1 MLTDQIL
8 PAPRARAPAAPR
20 TPARPRALGLA
31 LLLAGACLFPFL
43 ADGFVVF
50 QITQLLVYAIA
61 ILGLNLLTGTSGQFS
76 LGHGAFFAAGAYV
89 AAILISEFGVPFPLA
104 IVAAGAVCFGLGL
117 GFGFPAL
124 KLDGIYLALATFA
137 LAVATPQILKL
148 SLLEH
153 WTGGVSGIVLDKP
166 EPPAGLPV
174 DADQWLYFITLVTG
188 GALYWLVRNMVA
200 GRTGRAFRA
209 VKDNPLAAA
218 SMGVPVTRMKVLAFG
233 YSALITG
240 VAGALSALVIQ
251 FVAPDSF
258 HVWLSIGLLVGL
270 VIGGVGWLPGA
281 LVGAAFITFVPGLA
295 ESVSQGLQG
304 VVYGLFLIA
313 AVYLAPRGAGGLVAR
328 FEAWRSRRA

>member
-1 MLTDQIL
+1 MNNARTLRAVCP
-8 PAPRARAPAAPR
+8 PAPAVVDWRGSGALAA
-20 TPARPRALGLA
+20 LA
-31 LLLAGACLFPFL
+31 VAACVFPFL
-43 ADGFVVF
+43 AGGFLVF
-50 QITQLLVYAIA
+50 QITQLLIFAIA
-61 ILGLNLLTGTSGQFS
+61 ILGLNLLTGASGQFS

-89 AAILISEFGVPFPLA
+89 TAILIAQGGVPYPLA
-104 IVAAGAVCFGLGL
+104 VAGAGLACFGLGL
-117 GFGFPAL
+117 VFGFPAL
-124 KLDGIYLALATFA
+124 KLEGIYLALATFA

-166 EPPAGLPV
+166 EAPAGVPL
-174 DADQWLYFITLVTG
+174 DADQWLYFVTLVTG
-188 GALYWLVRNMVA
+188 GVLYALVRNMLA
-200 GRTGRAFRA
+200 GSTGRAFRA

-240 VAGALSALVIQ
+240 IAGGLSALVVQ

-258 HVWLSIGLLVGL
+258 QVWLSISLLVGL

-281 LVGAAFITFVPGLA
+281 LVGAAFITFVPGIA
-295 ESVSQGLQG
+295 EEVSQGLQG

-313 AVYLAPRGAGGLVAR
+313 AVYLAPRGAGGVAAALARLV
-328 FEAWRSRRA
+328 SRRAP